1 MVLTPLTHRT
11 ELRDITS
18 SSSITGDRT
27 EVREWAPSLVRPR
40 QARKYLP
47 EESQLPLYDKPV
59 RVLMHD
65 MVRDL
70 GLQPGQLI
78 DREQVV
84 RWFQE
89 KYPRVKEGT
98 IAAHLVRLS
107 TNARTRVHYSPRA
120 GEDDLFFQID
130 GSHFRLYDRANDPTP
145 IVKGVLA
152 VGQPP
157 APEQGNDTDSLSGDS
172 EFAYERD
179 LRNYL
184 ARNLHL
190 LEPGL
195 RLYEDEG
202 VTGIEFPVGG
212 RFIDILAIDSENN
225 FVVLELKVSRGYDR
239 VVGQLLRY
247 MGWIEKHQAEP
258 GQAVRGAIIAKEMTD
273 DLCLACSRITGVSLF
288 EYELSVTLRRVIA
301 N

>member
-1 MVLTPLTHRT
+1 M
-11 ELRDITS
+11 
-18 SSSITGDRT
+18 
-27 EVREWAPSLVRPR
+27 
-40 QARKYLP
+40 
-47 EESQLPLYDKPV
+47 PLYDKPV
-59 RVLMHD
+59 RALMHD

-70 GLQPGQLI
+70 GVQPGQLI

-84 RWFQE
+84 RWFQG

-120 GEDDLFFQID
+120 GDDDLFFQID
-130 GSHFRLYDRANDPTP
+130 SSHFRLYDSTQDPAP
-145 IVKGVLA
+145 IVKGGPSADSPA
-152 VGQPP
+152 V
-157 APEQGNDTDSLSGDS
+157 AVTSDDTDTANGDS

-195 RLYEDEG
+195 RLYEDDG
-202 VTGIEFPVGG
+202 VTGVEFPVGG
-212 RFIDILAIDSENN
+212 RFIDILAIDRENN
-225 FVVLELKVSRGYDR
+225 LLVLELKVSRGYDR

-258 GQAVRGAIIAKEMTD
+258 GQTVRGAIIAKEMTE
-273 DLCLACSRITGVSLF
+273 DLCLACSRIAGVSLF
-288 EYELSVTLRRVIA
+288 EYELSVSLRRVA
-301 N
+301 GH